1 MVFTPRT
8 PSISQSLPLCTGA
21 PCRASTRAPTREPG
35 REPTREPGREPGREP
50 TREPGRAST
59 RASTRA
65 PGRASTRAPTRA
77 STRAPGRAPTR
88 APGRAPTGAVPLK
101 PIRLPRGASARVTLK
116 SLKTELVVGCGSM
129 YTDLYT
135 RTAPKSQHPSPKRKE
150 IADSVRGKYPNPKPE
165 ARTKLEVLSPK
176 PSEVSDFTSGLRS
189 SVWVGGYLRSAQAQA
204 PSSSDGLCVLR
215 ARFRVC
221 AGLRLSA
228 VESESGIGGFDSGL
242 RNLRLTTHPMLLHSL
257 RGERQWSV

>member
-21 PCRASTRAPTREPG
+21 PGRASTRAPTREPG

-65 PGRASTRAPTRA
+65 PGRA
-77 STRAPGRAPTR
+77 PTR

-116 SLKTELVVGCGSM
+116 SLRTELVVGCGSM

-150 IADSVRGKYPNPKPE
+150 IADSVRGKYPNPK
-165 ARTKLEVLSPK
+165 LEVPQSKWPSGPVAQWSGESVKWVWSVDLIPGSPSLGASLC
-176 PSEVSDFTSGLRS
+176 PLWQEEIAVSRE
-189 SVWVGGYLRSAQAQA
+189 
-204 PSSSDGLCVLR
+204 P
-215 ARFRVC
+215 
-221 AGLRLSA
+221 SA
-228 VESESGIGGFDSGL
+228 VSRQHGKPVVES
-242 RNLRLTTHPMLLHSL
+242 
-257 RGERQWSV
+257 